1 MPTATGTYQD
11 PALALNARGKHW
23 YFSMT
28 SMGLEGGEATASAIE
43 NKLQRV
49 LEATGMHTMM
59 WERTDMHNKQVGSES
74 ESSHTEANLFKAA
87 IVVHGLLR
95 WGADVRGRTV
105 QRDVF
110 GLSVAPPHDVK
121 PCA

>member
-1 MPTATGTYQD
+1 
-11 PALALNARGKHW
+11 
-23 YFSMT
+23 
-28 SMGLEGGEATASAIE
+28 MGLEGGEATASAIE

-59 WERTDMHNKQVGSES
+59 TLWERTDMHNKQVGSES

-95 WGADVRGRTV
+95 WGADVRWRAERYKGMFLGCR
-105 QRDVF
+105 
-110 GLSVAPPHDVK
+110 PPAR
-121 PCA
+121 C